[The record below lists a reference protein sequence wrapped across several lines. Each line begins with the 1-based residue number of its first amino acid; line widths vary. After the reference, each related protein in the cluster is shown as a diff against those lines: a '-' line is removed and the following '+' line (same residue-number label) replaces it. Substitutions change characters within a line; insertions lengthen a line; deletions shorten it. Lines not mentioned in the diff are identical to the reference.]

1 MVTFIIEHLAEIF
14 FGLLSAGALALCK
27 YFHSKYKKLSQYT
40 AEEANRKQRQ
50 MILDEIEPIIR
61 DLTEIHAEIE
71 HNKQEAEAEIERN
84 RQETEK
90 EINELRHEEELIH
103 QQMYQDLEKIQD
115 GNEKNFKLILNSY
128 KFRLIQL
135 CKTHLHDGFI
145 SSTDFEQLTEMY
157 KLYTGMGGNG
167 QAKEYYDKVMDLEV
181 RD

>member
-27 YFHSKYKKLSQYT
+27 YFYGKYKKISQYT

-71 HNKQEAEAEIERN
+71 QNKQEAEAEIERN
-84 RQETEK
+84 RKKTEK
-90 EINELRHEEELIH
+90 EINELRHEEELVH
-103 QQMYQDLEKIQD
+103 QQMYLDLEKIQN

-145 SSTDFEQLTEMY
+145 SNADFEQLTEMY
-157 KLYTGMGGNG
+157 KLYAGMGGNG
-167 QAKEYYDKVMDLEV
+167 QAKEYYDKVIDLEV
-181 RD
+181 RS

>member
-1 MVTFIIEHLAEIF
+1 MATFIIEHLAEVF
-14 FGLLSAGALALCK
+14 FGLISAGALALCK
-27 YFHSKYKKLSQYT
+27 YFHSKYKKLSQLT
-40 AEEANRKQRQ
+40 EEDANRKQRQ

-71 HNKQEAEAEIERN
+71 RN
-84 RQETEK
+84 RQKAEK
-90 EINELRHEEELIH
+90 EIEDLRHEEELIH
-103 QQMYQDLEKIQD
+103 REMYKDLESIQN

-145 SSTDFEQLTEMY
+145 SAPDFEQLTEMY
-157 KLYTGMGGNG
+157 KLYAGMSGNDD
-167 QAKEYYDKVMDLEV
+167 QAKDYYEKVMDLNIR